1 MIKPIKKTI
10 ASGCNRA
17 VFGIVPVLTDEMT
30 LLKTI
35 SPNEINPIFDP
46 KIALM
51 NGTTP
56 LMNKIRIATHV
67 PKMDPNAF
75 QRDFR

>member
-1 MIKPIKKTI
+1 M
-10 ASGCNRA
+10 
-17 VFGIVPVLTDEMT
+17 DEIT

-35 SPNEINPIFDP
+35 SPNEIKPIFDP

-51 NGTTP
+51 NGAIP

-67 PKMDPNAF
+67 PKMDPKAF

>member
-17 VFGIVPVLTDEMT
+17 VLGIVPVLTDEIT

-35 SPNEINPIFDP
+35 SPNEIKPTFDP

-51 NGTTP
+51 NGATP
-56 LMNKIRIATHV
+56 LRNKIRIAINV
-67 PKMDPNAF
+67 PKMDPKAF